1 MSTGKALVGML
12 VALIAGLAIGLFG
25 VLGIQ
30 SVTCSKD
37 SVVATYGDSFWTLDS
52 QADCKGGLNKQDR
65 ISQLIEFNGGQ
76 DQIRHGQL
84 VIFPTK

>member
-25 VLGIQ
+25 IWGVHP
-30 SVTCSKD
+30 VTCSSE
-37 SVVATYGDSFWTLDS
+37 SVVATYGDSYWGLDS
-52 QADCKGGLNKQDR
+52 QLNCEGGMNKQDR
-65 ISQLIEFNGGQ
+65 ITKLIEFNGGQ

>member
-1 MSTGKALVGML
+1 MSTSKALVGML
-12 VALIAGLAIGLFG
+12 VALIAGLVLGLFG
-25 VLGIQ
+25 NLSIQ

-52 QADCKGGLNKQDR
+52 QANCKGGLNKQDR
-65 ISQLIEFNGGQ
+65 ISQLIEMNGGEN
-76 DQIRHGQL
+76 QIRQGQL

>member
-25 VLGIQ
+25 IWGVQ

-65 ISQLIEFNGGQ
+65 INQLIEFNGGQ
-76 DQIRHGQL
+76 DQIRQGQL

>member
-25 VLGIQ
+25 NLSIQ
-30 SVTCSKD
+30 SVTCS
-37 SVVATYGDSFWTLDS
+37 SESIIASYGDSYWSLDS
-52 QADCKGGLNKQDR
+52 QANCKGGLNKQDR
-65 ISQLIEFNGGQ
+65 ISQLIEMNGGEN
-76 DQIRHGQL
+76 QIRQGQL

>member
-25 VLGIQ
+25 IWGVQ

-65 ISQLIEFNGGQ
+65 INQLIEFNGGQ

>member
-25 VLGIQ
+25 NLGVHP
-30 SVTCSKD
+30 VTCS
-37 SVVATYGDSFWTLDS
+37 SESTIATYGDSYWSLDT
-52 QADCKGGLNKQDR
+52 QANCKGGVNKQDR

>member
-1 MSTGKALVGML
+1 MSTSKALVGML

-25 VLGIQ
+25 NLSIQ
-30 SVTCSKD
+30 SVTCNKD

-76 DQIRHGQL
+76 DQIRQGQL

>member
-1 MSTGKALVGML
+1 MSTSKALVGML

-25 VLGIQ
+25 IWGVQ

-65 ISQLIEFNGGQ
+65 ISQLIELNGGQ
-76 DQIRHGQL
+76 DQIRQGKL

>member
-1 MSTGKALVGML
+1 MATSKALVGML
-12 VALIAGLAIGLFG
+12 VALIAGLVIGLFG
-25 VLGIQ
+25 NLSIQ
-30 SVTCSKD
+30 SVTCSKE

-65 ISQLIEFNGGQ
+65 ITQLIKFNGGQ
-76 DQIRHGQL
+76 DQIRQGQL

>member
-1 MSTGKALVGML
+1 MTTGKALVGML
-12 VALIAGLAIGLFG
+12 IALIAGLAIGLFG
-25 VLGIQ
+25 NLSIQ
-30 SVTCSKD
+30 SVTCTTESTI
-37 SVVATYGDSFWTLDS
+37 ATYGDSYWSLDS
-52 QADCKGGLNKQDR
+52 QAGCKGGMNKQDR

>member
-12 VALIAGLAIGLFG
+12 IALIAGLAIGLFG
-25 VLGIQ
+25 IWGVQ

-65 ISQLIEFNGGQ
+65 INQLIEFNGGQ

>member
-1 MSTGKALVGML
+1 MSTSKALVGML
-12 VALIAGLAIGLFG
+12 VALFIGLAIGLFG

-65 ISQLIEFNGGQ
+65 ISQLIKFNGGQ
-76 DQIRHGQL
+76 DQIRQGQL

>member
-25 VLGIQ
+25 IWGVHP
-30 SVTCSKD
+30 VTCSSE
-37 SVVATYGDSFWTLDS
+37 SVVATYGDSYWGLDS
-52 QADCKGGLNKQDR
+52 LADCKGGLNKQDR
-65 ISQLIEFNGGQ
+65 ISQLIEMNGGK
-76 DQIRHGQL
+76 DQIRQGQL

>member
-12 VALIAGLAIGLFG
+12 VALFIGLAIGLFG
-25 VLGIQ
+25 VLGIK

-65 ISQLIEFNGGQ
+65 INQLIEFNGGQ
-76 DQIRHGQL
+76 DQIRQGQL

>member
-25 VLGIQ
+25 VWGVHP
-30 SVTCSKD
+30 VTCSKD

-52 QADCKGGLNKQDR
+52 QANCKGGLNKQDR

>member
-1 MSTGKALVGML
+1 MTTSKALVGML
-12 VALIAGLAIGLFG
+12 VALFAGLAIGLFG
-25 VLGIQ
+25 EWGVHP
-30 SVTCSKD
+30 VTCSTE
-37 SVVATYGDSFWTLDS
+37 STIATYGDSYWSLDS
-52 QADCKGGLNKQDR
+52 QANCKGGINKQDR